1 MKRAMAHSLSMTS
14 DRQRSMRMSM
24 TRLAS
29 TVVMLST
36 SHIERSVEHDE
47 QRARVVVSGDRV
59 HQRGRRPLRD
69 QSLRRV
75 LRRGARASLQQAGER
90 LLLRRLQS
98 GRIPL
103 RSDAS
108 IR

>member
-29 TVVMLST
+29 TVSLRPL
-36 SHIERSVEHDE
+36 SHIERSVKHDK

-59 HQRGRRPLRD
+59 DQRGRCALCD
-69 QSLRRV
+69 QSLCGV
-75 LRRGARASLQQAGER
+75 LRRGSRASLQQTGAR
-90 LLLRRLQS
+90 LLLRGLQP
-98 GRIPL
+98 GRVPL
-103 RSDAS
+103 CRDE
-108 IR
+108 RVT